1 MGCFEK
7 HLDTSPEAA
16 PIWAAQGT
24 IECVWA
30 VEGFRNLILE
40 IWPVDK
46 WVETSG
52 EGATLTLIEKEEMK
66 GMEKR
71 CKILNTKGNEYGRGT
86 SGF

>member
-1 MGCFEK
+1 M
-7 HLDTSPEAA
+7 
-16 PIWAAQGT
+16 
-24 IECVWA
+24 
-30 VEGFRNLILE
+30 
-40 IWPVDK
+40 DK